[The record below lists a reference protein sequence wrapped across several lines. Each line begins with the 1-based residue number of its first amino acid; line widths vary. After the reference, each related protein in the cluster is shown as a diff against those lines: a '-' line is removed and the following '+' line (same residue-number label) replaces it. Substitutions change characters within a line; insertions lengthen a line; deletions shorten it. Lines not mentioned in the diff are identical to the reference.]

1 MKKFLLWVITLWLI
15 IFALPFL
22 AVSVKKGA
30 DTSEK
35 GQKNQADID
44 MGKEIS
50 VYLADSGKCVTMPF
64 EEYITGVVC
73 AEMPALFEVEAIKAQ
88 AVAARTYTVSK
99 INANANDLQDAHKGA
114 SICTSPS
121 HCQAYVPK
129 EEISKKWGNNAEEF
143 YNKIKSAVLDTKGE
157 ILTYQNEPIR
167 AVFHSSNSG
176 RTENASDVWGGDFP
190 YLKSVESFGEDLSP
204 KFLTEYTVDY
214 KVFCDTVKKEYPDAD
229 LSKFVGDISRTE
241 GGAVDTIEIFGVKI
255 KGTKMRSMFILKS
268 ANFDI
273 KKDGETVIFT
283 VHGYGHGVGMSQ
295 YGANYMASQGKNY
308 AEILA
313 VYYNGAQISM
323 YNP

>member
-1 MKKFLLWVITLWLI
+1 MKKFFLWVVTLWLI
-15 IFALPFL
+15 IFALPFF
-22 AVSVKKGA
+22 AVFVKKGA
-30 DTSEK
+30 GTSETK
-35 GQKNQADID
+35 KKNQADAD

-50 VYLADSGKCVTMPF
+50 VYFADSKKCVSMPF

-99 INANANDLQDAHKGA
+99 INANANDLSDIHKGA
-114 SICTSPS
+114 AICTSPA
-121 HCQAYVPK
+121 HCQAYLSK
-129 EEISKKWGNNAEEF
+129 EEISKKWRDSADEF
-143 YNKIKSAVLDTKGE
+143 YDKIKSAVSGTKGE

-167 AVFHSSNSG
+167 AVFHSSNNG

-190 YLKSVESFGEDLSP
+190 YLRSVESFGEDLSP
-204 KFLTEYTVDY
+204 KYLTEYTVDY
-214 KVFCDTVKKEYPDAD
+214 KVFCDTVKKEYPSAD
-229 LSKFVGDISRTE
+229 FSHFANEILRTE

-255 KGTKMRSMFILKS
+255 KGTKMRSMFMLKS

-273 KKDGETVIFT
+273 KKDGDTVIFT

-295 YGANYMASQGKNY
+295 YGAKYMASQGKNY

-313 VYYNGAQISM
+313 AYYGGAQISM